1 MKRLSWKYIAG
12 FIDGEGCLDM
22 SVNHGIYIRPR
33 LRIAQASVGRFILES
48 LQANFSGTLH
58 DRVST
63 NDNWSDSTSWELV
76 GYTKSCPFLRNVVNH
91 LEIKKQ
97 QARFLLWTEGTLKGK
112 VVSPEIITIV
122 KDELKAMKRDPHRL
136 SDLAQE
142 RLIPLL

>member
-22 SVNHGIYIRPR
+22 NVNHGIYIRPR
-33 LRIAQASVGRFILES
+33 LRIAQANVGRFILES
-48 LQANFSGTLH
+48 LQASFSGTLQ
-58 DRVST
+58 DRIST

-76 GYTKSCPFLRNVVNH
+76 GYTKACPFLRNVTNH
-91 LEIKKQ
+91 LEIKQQ

-112 VVSPEIITIV
+112 VVSPEIINIV

-142 RLIPLL
+142 RLISLL